1 MSLNQLHY
9 QLSQSWLE
17 MDRRFNRSIE
27 YWDDSVRDQ
36 FERDYWQGFHADMSP
51 YLSALD
57 DLART
62 VQQAKQNV
70 H

>member
-17 MDRRFNRSIE
+17 MDRRFSRSKE
-27 YWDDSVRDQ
+27 YWDDSVRSQ
-36 FERDYWQGFHADMSP
+36 FERDYWQSLHADTSP
-51 YLSALD
+51 YLSALN

-62 VQQAKQNV
+62 VQQARQSV
-70 H
+70 R